1 MGIYT
6 VCFFGHRQIENALT
20 VENRLESIIRNL
32 LLEKEYVEFLVG
44 RNGDFDLLAAS
55 TVLRLKRAVRDDNSS
70 LVLVLPYLTAEYKN
84 NQASFGRCYDEIE
97 VSSAAAHGHFK
108 AAIQAR
114 NREMVDRSDLVV
126 CCIQHQ
132 SGGAYQSVQYAIK
145 QGKQILNLAME

>member
-1 MGIYT
+1 ML
-6 VCFFGHRQIENALT
+6 FGHRQIENALT

-97 VSSAAAHGHFK
+97 VSSAAAQGHFK
-108 AAIQAR
+108 AATQAR

-132 SGGAYQSVQYAIK
+132 SGGAYHSVQYAIK
-145 QGKQILNLAME
+145 QGKQILNLAIG